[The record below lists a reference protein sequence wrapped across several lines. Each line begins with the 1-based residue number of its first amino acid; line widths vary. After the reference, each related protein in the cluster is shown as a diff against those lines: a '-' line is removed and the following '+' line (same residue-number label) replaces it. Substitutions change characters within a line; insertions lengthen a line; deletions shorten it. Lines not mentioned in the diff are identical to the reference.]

1 MTLERAIHFVRE
13 DEMVEVTP
21 LSIRLRKTELDAF
34 KRYQM
39 SGIKK
44 REQAPKPGK

>member
-21 LSIRLRKTELDAF
+21 LSIRLRKTELSAF

-39 SGIKK
+39 MGKKKAQEIKK
-44 REQAPKPGK
+44 